1 MTDFQFKK
9 NEKLKSRKRIAGLFE
24 GGQSF
29 AKYPLRVV
37 WAGVEQREG
46 DAAVQF
52 GVSVA
57 KKKFPRAV
65 HRNRIRRLVREAWRL
80 HKHRLIEA
88 SSGKQQ
94 ALAVMML
101 YTGTEEL
108 PFIEVEAAMK
118 ELIHRLLKKWH

>member
-1 MTDFQFKK
+1 MPDNQFKK
-9 NEKLKSRKRIAGLFE
+9 NEKLKSRKRIATLFE

-37 WAGVEQREG
+37 WAAVGQREG
-46 DAAVQF
+46 EAAVQF

-57 KKKFPRAV
+57 KKKFPKAV

-80 HKHRLIEA
+80 HKYRLVEA
-88 SSGKQQ
+88 APGKQQ

-101 YTGTEEL
+101 YTGTQEL
-108 PFIEVEAAMK
+108 PFTEIEAAMK